1 MYGRRV
7 IYLISMAF
15 FFIFTIPCAVAQNV
29 ETLIVWWVSAV
40 SFPPHL
46 RSLADPLCICSRFLA
61 GLGASAPMTNAGGTI
76 GDVWAVNERGNKMA
90 AFSSILF
97 ASPCLG
103 PLVGGYI
110 SESVS
115 WRWIYWVL
123 LIFSGVCWL
132 IAFAF
137 LPET

>member
-1 MYGRRV
+1 
-7 IYLISMAF
+7 
-15 FFIFTIPCAVAQNV
+15 
-29 ETLIVWWVSAV
+29 
-40 SFPPHL
+40 
-46 RSLADPLCICSRFLA
+46 
-61 GLGASAPMTNAGGTI
+61 MTNAGGTI

-90 AFSSILF
+90 TFSSILF

-110 SESVS
+110 AESVS

-132 IAFAF
+132 VSFAF